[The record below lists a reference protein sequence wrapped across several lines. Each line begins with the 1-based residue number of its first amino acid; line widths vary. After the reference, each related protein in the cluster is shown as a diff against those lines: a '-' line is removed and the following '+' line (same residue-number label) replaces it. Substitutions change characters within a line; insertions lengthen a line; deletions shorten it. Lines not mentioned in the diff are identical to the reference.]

1 MAYTV
6 KLTPQARKQLHALP
20 KKYIS
25 KIIAKIDALAAE
37 ARPPGIKKL
46 SAKRSTYRIRQGPY
60 RIIYEIRDQ
69 DLVIII
75 LSVTDR
81 KDAYR

>member
-1 MAYTV
+1 VAYTV

-20 KKYIS
+20 KKYLS
-25 KIIAKIDALAAE
+25 KIIAKIDALAADT
-37 ARPPGIKKL
+37 RPPGIKKL

-60 RIIYEIRDQ
+60 RIINEIRDQ
-69 DLVIII
+69 GLVIVI

>member
-1 MAYTV
+1 VAYTV
-6 KLTPQARKQLHALP
+6 KLTPQARKQLHDLP
-20 KKYIS
+20 KKYLS
-25 KIIAKIDALAAE
+25 KIIARIDALAAA

-46 SAKRSTYRIRQGPY
+46 SAKPSTYRIQQGPY

-69 DLVIII
+69 DLVIVI

-81 KDAYR
+81 KEAYR

>member
-6 KLTPQARKQLHALP
+6 KLTPQARKQLHSLT
-20 KKYIS
+20 KKYLS
-25 KIIAKIDALAAE
+25 KIIARID

-46 SAKRSTYRIRQGPY
+46 STRRSTYRVRQGQY
-60 RIIYEIRDQ
+60 RTIYEIRDQ
-69 DLVIII
+69 DLVIVI

-81 KDAYR
+81 KDPYR